1 MFCTNAAPMGAA
13 FFLLPPREREAVG
26 IESKWGLAVAWAA
39 CALTQTGCVVEA
51 PAPGMSVSLAV
62 VDANVWTGDRARPW
76 VDAIAVADDRIV
88 AVGSSAAV
96 RELAG
101 NAPVIEGR
109 GRMVVPGF
117 IDAHAHLIQ
126 RAYRLLSVQLR
137 DTRSE
142 RELAAQLTAFA
153 ASVPYDTWITGGD
166 WDHHN
171 WGGRLP
177 DRAWIDDSTPDHLVW
192 MTRLDGHMGL
202 ANTRALEEAGI
213 SRDTPDPAGGVIVR
227 NAAGEPTGVLK
238 DNAMRLVTDVI
249 PRPTPEAQDQALTVA
264 LAHLAEQGVT
274 SVHHMGSWDDL
285 ETFARAAAVG
295 RLTARVYAAV
305 PLESWE
311 RLRATIDGSEFGGPE
326 PRGDDWLRLGVLKGF
341 VDGSLGSH
349 TAAFDEPYLDTPE
362 DTGVLLH
369 DTEQVYAWIAA
380 ADRAGLQVAMHAVGD
395 RANRLLLDIYER
407 VARENGPRDRRFR
420 IEHAQHLHPMDVL
433 RLARLEVVAS
443 MQPYHVIDDAR
454 WAEQVIGPERAQTTY
469 AFRSLLDAG
478 ARVTFGSDWSVAPVS
493 ALEGMYAAVM
503 RRPIDGSQRAG
514 WVPTEKITIAEALDA
529 YTVAGAFAS
538 FEEDRKGRLAV
549 GYLADFVILEDDL
562 LAVPSPDI
570 RRVPVMMTVVGGQV
584 VYDRRAVPDTQ

>member
-1 MFCTNAAPMGAA
+1 M
-13 FFLLPPREREAVG
+13 AV
-26 IESKWGLAVAWAA
+26 SF
-39 CALTQTGCVVEA
+39 
-51 PAPGMSVSLAV
+51 AV
-62 VDANVWTGDRARPW
+62 VDANVWTSDRARPW
-76 VDAIAVADDRIV
+76 VEAIAVVDDRIV

-101 NAPVIEGR
+101 NAPIIEAR

-117 IDAHAHLIQ
+117 IDAHAHVIQ
-126 RAYRLLSVQLR
+126 GGRRLLSVKLR
-137 DTRSE
+137 DARSE
-142 RELAAQLTAFA
+142 RELAAELLAFS
-153 ASVPYDTWITGGD
+153 ASVPYDGWITGGD

-177 DRAWIDDSTPDHLVW
+177 DRGWIDDSTPDHPVW
-192 MTRLDGHMGL
+192 LTRFDGHMGL

-213 SRDTPDPAGGVIVR
+213 SRDTPDPAGGIIVR
-227 NAAGEPTGVLK
+227 DAAGEPTGVLK

-249 PRPTPEAQDQALTVA
+249 PRPTPEAEDQALTVA
-264 LAHLAEQGVT
+264 LAYLAEHGVT

-285 ETFARAAAVG
+285 ESFTRAAAAG
-295 RLTARVYAAV
+295 RLTARIYAAV

-311 RLRATIDGSEFGGPE
+311 RLRTTIEYGGFGGPDS
-326 PRGDDWLRLGVLKGF
+326 RGDDWLRLGVLKGF

-369 DTEQVYAWIAA
+369 DTEQLYAWIAA
-380 ADRAGLQVAMHAVGD
+380 ADRAGLQVAVHAIGD

-420 IEHAQHLHPMDVL
+420 VEHAQHLHPMDVP

-443 MQPYHVIDDAR
+443 MQPYHVIDDGR
-454 WAEQVIGPERAQTTY
+454 WAERVIGPERAQTTY

-478 ARVTFGSDWSVAPVS
+478 ARVTFGSDWFVAPAS
-493 ALEGMYAAVM
+493 ALEGMYAAVT

-538 FEEDRKGRLAV
+538 FEEDRKGQLAV

-562 LAVPSPDI
+562 LSVPSPDI
-570 RRVPVMMTVVGGQV
+570 RRVPVMMTVVGGEV
-584 VYDRRAVPDTQ
+584 VYDRRAVPDP